1 MQNKELIVAV
11 GEVLKSERAE
21 MLARLDAIPKPDV
34 TAADVT
40 QAVVGLEA
48 KITDHA
54 QQVDK
59 RLNEVSGIEQS
70 IRDDVAKSFGELA
83 DQVKAI
89 QDGQITPE
97 VCAADLDAMAK
108 SFEDGINSLQEAL
121 NAKAE
126 ELDDANNATLELVGK
141 QLEDLRG
148 EIAKTASLA
157 RMVIEQA
164 ADATVVKQW
173 SDGVYREG
181 ARVSGDIGYEYQA
194 LRDTAAEPSPIN
206 PDWMVVR
213 RGLRFC
219 GVQSEDSIYFPGDIT
234 VKDGAL

>member
-11 GEVLKSERAE
+11 GEVLKSERAD
-21 MLARLDAIPKPDV
+21 LLSR
-34 TAADVT
+34 
-40 QAVVGLEA
+40 
-48 KITDHA
+48 IT
-54 QQVDK
+54 
-59 RLNEVSGIEQS
+59 GI
-70 IRDDVAKSFGELA
+70 DD
-83 DQVKAI
+83 QIKAI
-89 QDGQITPE
+89 QESQQAPDIS
-97 VCAADLDAMAK
+97 AADLDAMAK

-126 ELDDANNATLELVGK
+126 ELDDANNATLEIVGK

-157 RMVIEQA
+157 RLVIEQA

-234 VKDGAL
+234 VKDGALWFHDGDRHRLAAMRGEKG